1 MDNRT
6 PSQMTEFDR
15 SIVEKEI
22 HREVN
27 SVLQTGGIFAAVLG
41 LGSGTLIAVLIAVG
55 LIKDVIIPG
64 IMALTAGS
72 LSLVLYF
79 IARAGKMNGK
89 MVYWIFIPYL
99 LMPTL
104 LFILSH
110 FFIAGG
116 AAAYITGP
124 FSYLNFFLIV
134 MTGFLFNGTL
144 SRLGGWLTGAGYIVT
159 YLLAADELSLLTG
172 ASPTVLQDLTSA
184 PLYFFKAMMMIFTG
198 YITASLSVHFKSLI
212 IRILSEVNEKQSISK
227 LFGKFVSEEVKE
239 KILREKSGVSGE
251 IHTIAVLFSDIRSFT
266 TFSESRG
273 PAQVVSH
280 LNRYFNR
287 MVECITSHGGV
298 VDKFIGDA
306 IMAYFGG
313 VTPIEN
319 PCDSALQAASAMRAS
334 LAELNREWRER
345 GEPEFD
351 NGIGIHYGEALLGT
365 IGSDERMEF
374 TVIGDTVNLASRT
387 EGLTKQYGTPVMV
400 TDAFYQYLSQDLRE
414 GFFSLGEAKVKGKEA
429 VVKVWGKRI

>member
-1 MDNRT
+1 MDSPQIND
-6 PSQMTEFDR
+6 FDR
-15 SIVEKEI
+15 SIVEREI
-22 HREVN
+22 HNEVN
-27 SVLQTGGIFAAVLG
+27 SVLQSGGIFAAVLG
-41 LGSGTLIAVLIAVG
+41 LGSGTLIAALIAVG
-55 LIKDVIIPG
+55 LIKDVLIPG
-64 IMALTAGS
+64 IMAITAGT

-99 LMPTL
+99 LMPTF

-110 FFIAGG
+110 FFVDGG

-144 SRLGGWLTGAGYIVT
+144 SRLGGWLTGAGYTVS
-159 YLLAADELSLLTG
+159 YLLAAGELSRLTG
-172 ASPTVLQDLTSA
+172 ASPIVLQDLTAA
-184 PLYFFKAMMMIFTG
+184 PLYFFKASMMVFTG
-198 YITASLSVHFKSLI
+198 YITASLSVHFKKLI
-212 IRILSEVNEKQSISK
+212 VRILSEVNEKQSISK

-239 KILREKSGVSGE
+239 KILREKTGVAGE
-251 IHTIAVLFSDIRSFT
+251 IRTIAVLFSDIRSFT
-266 TFSESRG
+266 SFSESRG

-313 VTPIEN
+313 VTPLES
-319 PCDSALQAASAMRAS
+319 PCDSALEAAFAMRTA
-334 LAELNREWRER
+334 LTELNREWRER
-345 GEPEFD
+345 GEPEFE
-351 NGIGIHYGEALLGT
+351 NGIGIHYGEALLGI

-387 EGLTKQYGTPVMV
+387 EGLTKEYGTPVLI
-400 TDAFYQYLSQDLRE
+400 TGDFYQNLSENLQE
-414 GFFSLGEAKVKGKEA
+414 GFISLGDTKVKGKEA
-429 VVKVWGKRI
+429 VVRIWGKRE